1 MKPNFKLLSAFVAVA
16 ENASFRKAADQIHLS
31 LPAVS
36 MQIKQLEEGLGV
48 TLFQRTT
55 RRVELT
61 HEGEQLMISARK
73 AMAELDGAFLKMQ
86 QVADLRRGHLSLACV
101 PTIAGT
107 RLPSPLTQFARQY
120 PSISIHVRELSQP
133 ALLEAVGRCEVEFGI
148 GPRSEDTGELEFCP
162 VFEDHYMALF
172 SAQHPSAEKSQITMR
187 ELSRMPMLTLGSSQF
202 HEQLLQTLKEAGLE
216 PELNYEFT
224 HVGTLIAMVDAG
236 LGVGILPATAVP
248 RRRSLKALRV
258 VHPAMS
264 RTISIITRR
273 GHVMSPSAL
282 RFVEM
287 FESLSASAWN
297 IESLPPD

>member
-1 MKPNFKLLSAFVAVA
+1 
-16 ENASFRKAADQIHLS
+16 
-31 LPAVS
+31 
-36 MQIKQLEEGLGV
+36 
-48 TLFQRTT
+48 
-55 RRVELT
+55 
-61 HEGEQLMISARK
+61 
-73 AMAELDGAFLKMQ
+73 
-86 QVADLRRGHLSLACV
+86 
-101 PTIAGT
+101 
-107 RLPSPLTQFARQY
+107 
-120 PSISIHVRELSQP
+120 
-133 ALLEAVGRCEVEFGI
+133 
-148 GPRSEDTGELEFCP
+148 
-162 VFEDHYMALF
+162 
-172 SAQHPSAEKSQITMR
+172 
-187 ELSRMPMLTLGSSQF
+187 MLTLGSSQF